1 MSRRALMMTRD
12 PKSNQSYGII
22 ADYLMRMTRQNYE
35 WHIIINERS
44 YGKPKDMD
52 YYWEWAAGRSVQERN
67 SQTMPDLV
75 GNLKP
80 NFIMTIDDLDSVG
93 NVNAFKHNDL
103 PWIQYFPIDNHDV
116 SVLYNTAQQIKASD
130 ISITMSKFGFDLA
143 RKHNIYIDKYIYP
156 FIDTDAYRKFK
167 KPELQE
173 EVVNFRRSTGLE
185 DKKVLLFVGR
195 PGWRKN
201 IEFLVGAFKKLLAKR
216 DDIALFIHMD
226 FNDPCAEF
234 NIYKLLYS
242 YDIPQELICR
252 FVGFKW
258 HTGIP
263 KWVKKTPKR
272 DMALLY
278 NIADI
283 YVSTHGGEGF
293 GLPAAEAM
301 ATEVPGVMTDCTTTP
316 ELYQDEDGE
325 WVRGF
330 GAKIKQEAR
339 DHNVMRPFVDINDFV
354 DKVNVLLDDESLR
367 KEMGKKGRAWVQK
380 KCSIPVITRKWK
392 RLFNKID
399 VKKARVI
406 G

>member
-1 MSRRALMMTRD
+1 MVKRALLMTRD

-22 ADYLMRMTRQNYE
+22 ADYLTRNTRQNYE
-35 WHIIINERS
+35 WHIMINERS

-52 YYWEWAAGRSVQERN
+52 FYWEWSAGRSTQERN
-67 SQTMPDLV
+67 ASIMPDLV
-75 GNLKP
+75 KMLNP
-80 NFIMTIDDLDSVG
+80 SFIMTIDDLDSVG
-93 NVNAFKHNDL
+93 QVNAFKHNDL

-116 SVLYNTAQQIKASD
+116 NVLYNTAQQIKASD
-130 ISITMSKFGFDLA
+130 ISVVMSKFAYDLA
-143 RKHNIYIDKYIYP
+143 REHNIYIDKYIYP
-156 FIDTDAYRKFK
+156 FIDTNTYRKFD
-167 KPELQE
+167 KPEQQSEVTKFRINNGLQ
-173 EVVNFRRSTGLE
+173 

-201 IEFLVGAFKKLLAKR
+201 IEFLVGAFKKLLSNR

-226 FNDPCAEF
+226 FYDPCAEF
-234 NIYKLLYS
+234 NIFKLLYS
-242 YDIPQELICR
+242 YDIPPQLICR

-263 KWVKKTPKR
+263 KQ
-272 DMALLY
+272 MMSLLY
-278 NIADI
+278 NVADV

-330 GAKIKQEAR
+330 GAKVRQEAR
-339 DHNVMRPFVDINDFV
+339 DHNVNRPFVDINDFV
-354 DKVNVLLDDESLR
+354 DKVNILLDDESLR
-367 KEMGKKGRAWVQK
+367 KDMGKKGRAWVQK
-380 KCSIPVITRKWK
+380 NCSIPVVTRKWK
-392 RLFNKID
+392 RLFNRID
-399 VKKARVI
+399 VNKARVI
-406 G
+406 K